1 MTVTFTEENK
11 AAADPAP
18 VTWLE
23 VKPLGHI
30 LRDEYARLVVKNE
43 ATIAERLAAANHV
56 EGK

>member
-1 MTVTFTEENK
+1 MTTIAERL
-11 AAADPAP
+11 AAAGI
-18 VTWLE
+18 E

-56 EGK
+56 EATK